1 MEIIKE
7 TIKFSDIKQRNTC
20 FAYTSCSPPT
30 TPQISVCDPLLY
42 NLFRSKQSTD
52 EKLIYNG
59 GTINIHSSVV
69 LPYLHSLT
77 LEVDEPTA
85 QVFCEWCYCKSSPT
99 LDKMA
104 PFGATKACIQ
114 LLRAYE
120 AKQIWNYIESYSVML
135 SVLLPDVS
143 FEFLS
148 SFDNIDMIEDH
159 QQLFKDITFAFF
171 SNFNICGGNDFIK
184 YLPKDI
190 LLQCLDVLCK

>member
-7 TIKFSDIKQRNTC
+7 TIKFSDIKQRILNNENYLEIDEKGNTC

-30 TPQISVCDPLLY
+30 TPQI
-42 NLFRSKQSTD
+42 
-52 EKLIYNG
+52 I
-59 GTINIHSSVV
+59 
-69 LPYLHSLT
+69 
-77 LEVDEPTA
+77 DEPTA